1 MIDVFTEMF
10 SLKQADLFNKT
21 DFDNKLTSFNKQII
35 SNKIKHLEVQ
45 KEVNSL
51 ITNDYSFF
59 LGRIYFTRNDRSQ
72 TKFVYQPAHDDLEF
86 FLKKQKILIMFLD
99 GSQMGYLIL
108 NLSHCILHSCLKF
121 SGYKTGI
128 RFDKD
133 PLTKKL
139 LDQNCKCFHCL

>member
-1 MIDVFTEMF
+1 MIDVFIEMF
-10 SLKQADLFNKT
+10 SLKQADLLNKT

-72 TKFVYQPAHDDLEF
+72 TKFVY
-86 FLKKQKILIMFLD
+86 
-99 GSQMGYLIL
+99 
-108 NLSHCILHSCLKF
+108 
-121 SGYKTGI
+121 
-128 RFDKD
+128 
-133 PLTKKL
+133 
-139 LDQNCKCFHCL
+139 

>member
-10 SLKQADLFNKT
+10 SLKQADLLNKT

-35 SNKIKHLEVQ
+35 SSKIKHLEVQ

-72 TKFVYQPAHDDLEF
+72 TKFVY
-86 FLKKQKILIMFLD
+86 
-99 GSQMGYLIL
+99 
-108 NLSHCILHSCLKF
+108 
-121 SGYKTGI
+121 
-128 RFDKD
+128 
-133 PLTKKL
+133 
-139 LDQNCKCFHCL
+139 